1 MSEQQRPPRYDP
13 QTGRP
18 LYPDDGEK
26 GVQPAYVVLLAV
38 VAAAIGLGAGA
49 LIFGGDDDS
58 TDTVVT
64 EGGRTELTVR
74 TQTETV
80 TAPAETVT
88 APPQTETVTVPAQ
101 TP

>member
-1 MSEQQRPPRYDP
+1 MSDQPPRYDP

-18 LYPDDGEK
+18 LYPEGEGK

-38 VAAAIGLGAGA
+38 IAAAIGLGAGA
-49 LIFGGDDDS
+49 LIFGGDDES
-58 TDTVVT
+58 TDTVIT

-88 APPQTETVTVPAQ
+88 APPQTETVTVPAA